1 VTPAHSP
8 TPGSREAALARL
20 AAGEV
25 AVIGLARSGVAA
37 AQLAA
42 RAGASVYASD
52 AAPRP
57 GDEPG
62 AAGGAPDRLALM
74 GIHAQ
79 WGGHDL
85 ERIAR
90 AALVVVSP
98 GVPPDAPPVA
108 AARAAGVP
116 VVSEVELAL
125 WFLPATRLIA
135 VTGTNGKST
144 VTALV
149 AHLLQAAGADALAAG
164 NIGLAL
170 SELALRAAAPAWVA
184 LEVSSFQLHDTASL
198 APAVGVLTN
207 LSPDHLDRY
216 ATLEEY
222 YADKDRLFLNAT
234 PASVWVTNAD
244 DAEVVR
250 RTARVPGTHRRFSVN
265 GLDVDAF
272 FDEAHDAVHLL
283 GAPLL
288 AAAEL
293 PLIGRHNVANALAAV
308 LAVASA
314 DPAFGSPVAR
324 EALVAGLRS
333 FRGLPNRL
341 EVVAERDGVLW
352 INDSKATNVASARVA
367 IDGMTRPAVVL
378 LGGRHKGESYASLAG
393 PLARHARRVIAYG
406 EAADQIVA
414 DLEGAGKGVAVERLG
429 SSFEEVVA
437 RAREVAQP
445 GDAVLLSPACSSFD
459 MFRNYEERG
468 EAFRRLARG
477 DA

>member
-1 VTPAHSP
+1 MTPARSL
-8 TPGSREAALARL
+8 TPGSREAAVARL

-42 RAGASVYASD
+42 REGATVYASD

-57 GDEPG
+57 DAE
-62 AAGGAPDRLALM
+62 ADALGGTLDRLAVM
-74 GIHAQ
+74 GIDAR

-85 ERIAR
+85 DRIAR
-90 AALVVVSP
+90 ASLVVVSP
-98 GVPPDAPPVA
+98 GVPPGAAPVT
-108 AARAAGVP
+108 AARNAGVP

-125 WFLPATRLIA
+125 WFLPAVRFIA

-144 VTALV
+144 VTALA
-149 AHLLQAAGADALAAG
+149 AHLLQAVGADALAAG

-184 LEVSSFQLHDTASL
+184 LEVSSFQLHDTVSL
-198 APAVGVLTN
+198 APVVGVLTN

-216 ATLEEY
+216 ASLDEY

-244 DAEVVR
+244 DVEVER
-250 RTARVPGTHRRFSVN
+250 RTARAAGTHRRFSVN

-272 FDEAHDAVHLL
+272 LDEAHASVNLL

-288 AAAEL
+288 PAGEL

-308 LAVASA
+308 LAVACA
-314 DPAFGSPVAR
+314 DKAFGTPAAR

-341 EVVAERDGVLW
+341 EVVVERNGVVW

-367 IDGMTRPAVVL
+367 IEGMTRPAVVL
-378 LGGRHKGESYASLAG
+378 MGGRHKGESYAGLAG
-393 PLARHARRVIAYG
+393 ALARHARRVLAYG
-406 EAADQIVA
+406 EAADRVVA
-414 DLEGAGKGVAVERLG
+414 DLEGAAKGVAVERCG

-468 EAFRRLARG
+468 EVFRRLARG
-477 DA
+477 GA